1 MDIGLVKEYLRV
13 DYDDDDTI
21 IEIMMEAT
29 LEHLTEL
36 IPDFD
41 RTKPTARQKVLI
53 FASVKD
59 LYDNREKWEG
69 KTQDMRAA
77 IHSLLLREI
86 LK

>member
-1 MDIGLVKEYLRV
+1 MDIGLVKQYLRV
-13 DYDDDDTI
+13 DYDDDNAV
-21 IEIMMEAT
+21 IEIMTEAV
-29 LEHLTEL
+29 LDHLTEL

-41 RTKPTARQKVLI
+41 RTKPTARQTVLI
-53 FASVKD
+53 CTSVKD